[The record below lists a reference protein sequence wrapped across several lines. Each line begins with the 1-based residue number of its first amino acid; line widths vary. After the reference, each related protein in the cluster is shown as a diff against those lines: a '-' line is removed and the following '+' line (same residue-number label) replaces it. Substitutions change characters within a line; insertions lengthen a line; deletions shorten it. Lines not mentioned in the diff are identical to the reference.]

1 MAHHDN
7 AYKHLFSHPQA
18 VRDLLRGF
26 VEEDWVALLDFDTLE
41 KVAGSYITDDLRD
54 REDDIIWRIRMKGA
68 AADEWLYV
76 YLLLEFQSS
85 VDNFMAVRILT
96 YIGLLYQDLIKTKK
110 IKAGKLPPVFPL
122 VLYNGARAWNAER
135 EVENLIETVPASLAA
150 YRPRLRYFLLD
161 EGRVSEEILHQ
172 PDNAVSR
179 LVEIERLLNPE
190 GLAPL
195 IEKLKNQ
202 LYAPQNTELRRAFT
216 VWINR
221 VVLKRFEP
229 FMDLPNLPELDDLPE
244 VQEMIEERIAL
255 WKQEIK
261 QKTWEQA
268 WEKAWSQGIQQGIQQ
283 GMQQGEYAGIQKG
296 EHKGEL
302 KGQTHLLLRF
312 LMRRFGVL
320 PPAVVTQIHAATHL
334 EQIEAWFDAAID
346 APNLNTVFFYEGNSF

>member
-1 MAHHDN
+1 MSTHDN

-41 KVAGSYITDDLRD
+41 KVAGSYVTDDLRD
-54 REDDIIWRIRMKGA
+54 REDDIIWRIRMQGA
-68 AADEWLYV
+68 ESDEWIYV

-110 IKAGKLPPVFPL
+110 IKAGKLPPIFPL
-122 VLYNGARAWNAER
+122 VLYNGVRTWNAER

-161 EGRVSEEILHQ
+161 EGRVSEESLNQ
-172 PDNAVSR
+172 PDNAIAR
-179 LVEIERLLNPE
+179 LVEIEQLLNPE
-190 GLAPL
+190 DLAPL

-202 LYAPQNTELRRAFT
+202 LNAPQNTELRRAFT

-229 FMDLPNLPELDDLPE
+229 LTNIPELHDLPE
-244 VQEMIEERIAL
+244 VQEMIEERIEA
-255 WKQEIK
+255 WKHNLV
-261 QKTWEQA
+261 
-268 WEKAWSQGIQQGIQQ
+268 QQGVLQ
-283 GMQQGEYAGIQKG
+283 GFQQGEYTGILKG
-296 EHKGEL
+296 KSEGRLEGKLEGKLEGEL
-302 KGQTHLLLRF
+302 KGQTQLLRRF

-320 PPAVVTQIHAATHL
+320 PPAVAMQIDAAKNL
-334 EQIEAWFDAAID
+334 EQIETWFDAAID
-346 APNLNTVFFYEGNSF
+346 APNLNAVFLLH

>member
-1 MAHHDN
+1 MSTHDN

-41 KVAGSYITDDLRD
+41 KVSGSYVTDDLRD
-54 REDDIIWRIRMKGA
+54 REDDIIWRIRMNGA
-68 AADEWLYV
+68 EADEWLYV

-110 IKAGKLPPVFPL
+110 IKGGKLPPVFPL
-122 VLYNGARAWNAER
+122 VLYNGIRAWNADR

-161 EGRVSEEILHQ
+161 EGRVSEESLNQ
-172 PDNAVSR
+172 PDNAIAR

-190 GLAPL
+190 DLAPL

-202 LYAPQNTELRRAFT
+202 LNAPQNTELRRAFT

-229 FMDLPNLPELDDLPE
+229 LNDLPELHDLPE
-244 VQEMIEERIAL
+244 VQEMIEERIDA
-255 WKQEIK
+255 WKHNLVQ
-261 QKTWEQA
+261 QGVL
-268 WEKAWSQGIQQGIQQ
+268 QGIRQGVQQGI
-283 GMQQGEYAGIQKG
+283 QQGEYAGI
-296 EHKGEL
+296 L
-302 KGQTHLLLRF
+302 KGKQEGQLEGQTQLLLRF

-320 PPAVVTQIHAATHL
+320 PPAVVMQINAATDL
-334 EQIEAWFDAAID
+334 AQIEAWFDAAID
-346 APNLNTVFFYEGNSF
+346 APHLGSVFRLH

>member
-1 MAHHDN
+1 MSTHDN

-41 KVAGSYITDDLRD
+41 KVSGSYVTDDLRD
-54 REDDIIWRIRMKGA
+54 REDDIIWRIRMQGA
-68 AADEWLYV
+68 EVDEWIYV

-96 YIGLLYQDLIKTKK
+96 YVGLLYQDLIKAKK

-122 VLYNGARAWNAER
+122 VLYNGVRTWNAER
-135 EVENLIETVPASLAA
+135 EVENLIETVPTSLAA

-161 EGRVSEEILHQ
+161 EGRVSEESLNQ
-172 PDNAVSR
+172 PDNAVAR
-179 LVEIERLLNPE
+179 LVEIEQLLNPE
-190 GLAPL
+190 DLAPL

-202 LYAPQNTELRRAFT
+202 LNAPQNTELRRVFT

-229 FMDLPNLPELDDLPE
+229 LMELSDLPELHDLPE
-244 VQEMIEERIAL
+244 VQEMIEERIEAWKHAIQQKAL
-255 WKQEIK
+255 L
-261 QKTWEQA
+261 
-268 WEKAWSQGIQQGIQQ
+268 QGIQQGVLKGI
-283 GMQQGEYAGIQKG
+283 QQGEYTGM
-296 EHKGEL
+296 L
-302 KGQTHLLLRF
+302 KGKLEGLQQGERKGKQEGQIQLLLRF

-320 PPAVVTQIHAATHL
+320 PPAVVMQINAATNL
-334 EQIEAWFDAAID
+334 EQIETWFDAAMD
-346 APNLNTVFFYEGNSF
+346 APNLDAVFRLH

>member
-1 MAHHDN
+1 MSTHDN

-41 KVAGSYITDDLRD
+41 KVSGSYITDDLRD
-54 REDDIIWRIRMKGA
+54 REDDIIWRIRMQGA
-68 AADEWLYV
+68 EVDEWIYV

-96 YIGLLYQDLIKTKK
+96 YIGLLYQDLIKAKK

-122 VLYNGARAWNAER
+122 VLYNGVRTWNAER
-135 EVENLIETVPASLAA
+135 EVENLIETVPTSLAA

-161 EGRVSEEILHQ
+161 EGRVSEESLNQ
-172 PDNAVSR
+172 PDNAVAR
-179 LVEIERLLNPE
+179 LVEIEQLLNPE
-190 GLAPL
+190 DLAPL

-202 LYAPQNTELRRAFT
+202 LNAPQNTELRRAFT

-229 FMDLPNLPELDDLPE
+229 LMELSDLPELHDLPE
-244 VQEMIEERIAL
+244 VQEMIEERIEM
-255 WKQEIK
+255 WKHNLV
-261 QKTWEQA
+261 
-268 WEKAWSQGIQQGIQQ
+268 QQGVLQ
-283 GMQQGEYAGIQKG
+283 GFQQGEYTGILKG
-296 EHKGEL
+296 KIEGLQLGKLEGEL
-302 KGQTHLLLRF
+302 KGQTQLLRRF

-320 PPAVVTQIHAATHL
+320 PPAVVMQIEAAKNL
-334 EQIEAWFDAAID
+334 EQIETWFDAAID
-346 APNLNTVFFYEGNSF
+346 APNLNAVFLLH